1 MFFLRKYG
9 IIRILDRVI
18 LTQPRCAM
26 PDKRK
31 GIPETDKSR
40 ILDSVMKT
48 GRGILDSFG
57 VGDRDEWLV

>member
-1 MFFLRKYG
+1 
-9 IIRILDRVI
+9 
-18 LTQPRCAM
+18 M